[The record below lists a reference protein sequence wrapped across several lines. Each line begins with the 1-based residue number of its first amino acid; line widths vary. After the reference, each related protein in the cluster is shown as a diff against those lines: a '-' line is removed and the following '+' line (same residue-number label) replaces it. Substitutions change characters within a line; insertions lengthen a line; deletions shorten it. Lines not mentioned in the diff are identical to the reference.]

1 MHCVIWIGLCALV
14 LGACGTPDQAA
25 MRASPSPAPPETVA
39 PLATVGGEGHDV
51 GEYYLWASDVIGN
64 RADAIQELAQLL
76 ETAALNDEQW
86 YRDVGIQLQAIERS
100 HNELAEM
107 PVVPAGMAMQHRELI
122 QASQKCH
129 DAIVYIERGVGQTDT
144 GDLDQGVA
152 LLARC
157 TQETQAARGF
167 ASPAPSP

>member
-1 MHCVIWIGLCALV
+1 MHCVIRIGLCALV
-14 LGACGTPDQAA
+14 LAACGTPDQGAL
-25 MRASPSPAPPETVA
+25 RASPPPAPSEMAAPVATVA
-39 PLATVGGEGHDV
+39 GEGHDV
-51 GEYYLWASDVIGN
+51 GEYYLWVSDVIGD
-64 RADAIQELAQLL
+64 RADAIQELTQLL

-100 HNELAEM
+100 HNQLVEM
-107 PVVPAGMAMQHRELI
+107 PVVPAGMATQHREII

-129 DAIVYIERGVGQTDT
+129 DAIAYIQRGVGQSDT
-144 GDLDQGVA
+144 GDLDQGMA

-157 TQETQAARGF
+157 TQETHAARGF